1 MSRTG
6 NQTLICIFSPNSVSV
21 FDTKLDCHLTV
32 ELDLWPYYDY
42 HDLTFD
48 VVIKIE
54 LVLLSLLVLLV
65 SLNND

>member
-32 ELDLWPYYDY
+32 DLWPYYDY

-48 VVIKIE
+48 VIIKIE
-54 LVLLSLLVLLV
+54 LLLLSLLVLLV